1 MYDYRNDF
9 KDIINSIGST
19 DIELNRGLQEIHR
32 TLKYLS
38 MLAHAESQVNNNS
51 TDPDDEKLT
60 SNQKKSSGQ
69 ETTVAKHDK
78 PVVFNRK
85 LSGAEVNGFYLQ
97 ESELRKQ
104 GIADLPD
111 QSLVYFRNGTI
122 EPTGNVAGPSRIRV
136 LKQVIVEEDEELH
149 SKYLAKFYDG
159 THIKLEDDVPTKIP
173 LSLQDAESVNAGDI
187 VDFAWYDKAGSP
199 DRVDNGKIQ
208 WRYPIEKVDNQPSIS
223 QKILNKRQNEATD
236 KETTTETEAA
246 YDPHFAFELPDSLH
260 NILIISGYNNADSTL
275 TAVVTAHGGAA
286 TLVQPDKTTST
297 SSNTAITNAINNADA
312 IIICTDFMRHRY
324 YGLVKDLCNSADK
337 PYAVA
342 NMSSQ
347 IHVERGLYR
356 IVKHLSPV
364 DSNDIEYP
372 A

>member
-38 MLAHAESQVNNNS
+38 MLAHAESQTKDHS
-51 TDPDDEKLT
+51 TDTNDEKP
-60 SNQKKSSGQ
+60 SPNKEEANNQ
-69 ETTVAKHDK
+69 EEPIAKHDK
-78 PVVFNRK
+78 PVIFNRK
-85 LSGAEVNGFYLQ
+85 LSGAEVNGFYLP

-111 QSLVYFRNGTI
+111 QSLVYFRNGTV
-122 EPTGNVAGPSRIRV
+122 EPTGNVAGPSKIRV

-223 QKILNKRQNEATD
+223 QKILNKRQSEVAD
-236 KETTTETEAA
+236 KETTTESAVA
-246 YDPHFAFELPDSLH
+246 YDPRFDFELPDGLH
-260 NILIISGYNNADSTL
+260 NILLISGYNNADATL
-275 TAVVTAHGGAA
+275 TAVVQAHGGTAM
-286 TLVQPDKTTST
+286 LFQPDKTTST
-297 SSNTAITNAINNADA
+297 SSNAAITNAINNADA
-312 IIICTDFMRHRY
+312 VIICTDFMRHHY

-337 PYAVA
+337 PYAIA